1 MRLLVFSLVAAVV
14 AGCGINAIPTKEEAV
29 KAGWAEVQNQ
39 YQRRADVVPNLVE
52 VVKKYAAHERDTLQA
67 VTDARTKATQVV
79 IDARQLGNAEAVK
92 AYETNQQAL
101 SGALGRLLAVAENYP
116 NLKADQAFTT
126 LMAQLEGT
134 ENRIAVARRD
144 YIAAVAS
151 YNVELKTIPGVWW
164 KALLYRAAKEKETFA
179 APDATT
185 TAPAVKL

>member
-1 MRLLVFSLVAAVV
+1 MRLLMLSLVATLI

-39 YQRRADVVPNLVE
+39 YQRRADLVPNLVE

-67 VTDARTKATQVV
+67 VTDARAKATQVV
-79 IDARQLGNAEAVK
+79 IEAGQLGNAEVLK
-92 AYETNQQAL
+92 AYEANQQAL
-101 SGALGRLLAVAENYP
+101 GSALGRLLAVAESYP

-134 ENRIAVARRD
+134 ENRITVARRD
-144 YIAAVAS
+144 YINAVAS

-164 KALLYRAAKEKETFA
+164 KALLYPAATEKETFA
-179 APDATT
+179 APDAPA